1 MALSTIAHH
10 NGAALCL
17 HLSVHSY
24 AQSWICVHAYPNRT
38 ALRASPLVHTS
49 IAHRPSALHVLRE
62 CFDPQ
67 PRSRTSRQAIRQLM
81 VLLYACGRARVRQCR
96 IGAPGQANNTQRVRV
111 QVAGACEG
119 NRGTPAQLW
128 FLQGP
133 QPATKPHIPW
143 CCCAPRGLMT
153 LKTPPAR
160 IAKFL
165 AVAAGLPTPCPSAAP
180 LAEPTDPSY
189 TSGSPTSTRVS
200 PRVPLVG
207 VVADADNFPIRTE
220 ALLWLLPQHSRQPP
234 AALHASALDHQ
245 QLWLSVWLAINPHGE
260 LESCCLLLH
269 VLI

>member
-10 NGAALCL
+10 KGAALCL

-38 ALRASPLVHTS
+38 ALRASPLVHTG

-133 QPATKPHIPW
+133 QPASKPHIPW

-189 TSGSPTSTRVS
+189 TCGSPTSTRAS
-200 PRVPLVG
+200 RACRLSASWPMQTTSQFERRRCCG
-207 VVADADNFPIRTE
+207 CFPST
-220 ALLWLLPQHSRQPP
+220 AASRLTRLGPGSP
-234 AALHASALDHQ
+234 AAVAIR
-245 QLWLSVWLAINPHGE
+245 LAGLQSTGRVCGNNRAA
-260 LESCCLLLH
+260 C
-269 VLI
+269 